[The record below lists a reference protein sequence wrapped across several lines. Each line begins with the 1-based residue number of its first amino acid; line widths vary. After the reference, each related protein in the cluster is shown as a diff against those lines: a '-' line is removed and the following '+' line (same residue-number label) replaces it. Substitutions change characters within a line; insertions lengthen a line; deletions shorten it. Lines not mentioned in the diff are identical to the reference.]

1 MHTSAY
7 MRLEFHF
14 LLFDHG
20 GLGFPRRKKRGM
32 AVQTETGEPGK
43 PEIVYEYQTP
53 SRDMDLCQKL
63 LRDSPDV
70 II

>member
-1 MHTSAY
+1 
-7 MRLEFHF
+7 
-14 LLFDHG
+14 
-20 GLGFPRRKKRGM
+20 M

-43 PEIVYEYQTP
+43 PEIVYEYQTLLAVGEKP
-53 SRDMDLCQKL
+53 VFKIHLVIWIFATIL

>member
-1 MHTSAY
+1 M
-7 MRLEFHF
+7 
-14 LLFDHG
+14 G
-20 GLGFPRRKKRGM
+20 GLGFPWRKKRGM

-43 PEIVYEYQTP
+43 PEIVNEYQTP
-53 SRDMDLCQKL
+53 LAVGEKPVFKIHLVLWIIGTIM